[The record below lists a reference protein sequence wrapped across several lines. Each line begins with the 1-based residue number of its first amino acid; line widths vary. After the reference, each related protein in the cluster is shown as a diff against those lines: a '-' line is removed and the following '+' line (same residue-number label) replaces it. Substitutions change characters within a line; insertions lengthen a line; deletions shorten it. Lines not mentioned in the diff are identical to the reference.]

1 MARSILVST
10 KSIKKKRILKI
21 FMKKIT
27 YYLYK
32 HFASNLP
39 ISYSRFGK
47 ISKKIRYFLGSRIIK
62 KCGSKVNFEKGATFG
77 YDLEIGD
84 NSGIGIN
91 AQLSLG
97 IKIGSNVMM
106 APEVVILT
114 SNHAHDKTDIP
125 MMFQGSKGYKKVI
138 IEDDVWI
145 GQRAIILP
153 GVTLQKGTIVGAGA
167 VVTKTYPAYSIIG
180 GNPARLIKSRLQD

>member
-1 MARSILVST
+1 M
-10 KSIKKKRILKI
+10 KRIYFLFYVLLANK
-21 FMKKIT
+21 MP
-27 YYLYK
+27 L
-32 HFASNLP
+32 
-39 ISYSRFGK
+39 SYNKFGSL
-47 ISKKIRYFLGSRIIK
+47 SKKIRFALARRFIA
-62 KCGSKVNFEKGATFG
+62 KCGTNVNFEKGGTFG

-97 IKIGSNVMM
+97 VKIGSNVMM

-114 SNHAHDKTDIP
+114 SNHTHDKTNIP
-125 MMFQGSKGYKKVI
+125 MMFQGSEGFKEVI

-167 VVTKTYPAYSIIG
+167 VVTKTYPPYSIIG
-180 GNPARLIKSRLQD
+180 GNPARLIKSRIED

>member
-1 MARSILVST
+1 MKT
-10 KSIKKKRILKI
+10 I
-21 FMKKIT
+21 FSVFYRYIGN
-27 YYLYK
+27 
-32 HFASNLP
+32 NLP
-39 ISYSRFGK
+39 RSYDRFGL
-47 ISKKIRYFLGSRIIK
+47 ISKKIRYFLGSRMIMK
-62 KCGSKVNFEKGATFG
+62 SGKNVNFEKGSTFG

-84 NSGIGIN
+84 NSGVGIN

-97 IKIGSNVMM
+97 VKIGNNVMM

-125 MMFQGSKGYKKVI
+125 MMFQGSEGFKKVI

-167 VVTKTYPAYSIIG
+167 VVTKTYPPYSIIG
-180 GNPARLIKSRLQD
+180 GNPARLIKSRIED

>member
-1 MARSILVST
+1 MIM
-10 KSIKKKRILKI
+10 KS
-21 FMKKIT
+21 
-27 YYLYK
+27 
-32 HFASNLP
+32 
-39 ISYSRFGK
+39 GK
-47 ISKKIRYFLGSRIIK
+47 N
-62 KCGSKVNFEKGATFG
+62 VNFEKGSTFG

-84 NSGIGIN
+84 NSGVGIN

-97 IKIGSNVMM
+97 VKIGNNVMM

-125 MMFQGSKGYKKVI
+125 MMFQGSEGFKKVI

-167 VVTKTYPAYSIIG
+167 VVTKTYPPYSIIG
-180 GNPARLIKSRLQD
+180 GNPARLIKSRIED